1 MPSTVT
7 LPIPGP
13 RATWLALGLATGMLV
28 AAVAS
33 PAFAPRPIG
42 AADPTS
48 PPEHTLAVTG
58 TGRVVVSPD
67 IADLRLGVSAT
78 KSTVKAA
85 RAAAAASMTKVI
97 AALKKLGIAD
107 KDIQTTMLSLQPNY
121 AYSNSGQPP
130 KLTGF
135 TLSNAVAVTVRDL
148 TKIGDA
154 VDDSLAAGAT
164 TLDGVTFR
172 VDDPTQAERQARQE
186 AMAEAKSKA
195 QALASGAGVSIKGV
209 ASISESSAPIPYPIP
224 YPAPY
229 LGAALARDEATPVQ
243 VGTNEVVVTVAVVYL
258 ID

>member
-48 PPEHTLAVTG
+48 PPEHTLAVT
-58 TGRVVVSPD
+58 
-67 IADLRLGVSAT
+67 
-78 KSTVKAA
+78 
-85 RAAAAASMTKVI
+85 
-97 AALKKLGIAD
+97 
-107 KDIQTTMLSLQPNY
+107 
-121 AYSNSGQPP
+121 
-130 KLTGF
+130 
-135 TLSNAVAVTVRDL
+135 VRDL
-148 TKIGDA
+148 AKIGDA